1 MLVRAGEGPTR
12 LRENPAALRLAVLF
26 EEEIGDLDF
35 TAEWA
40 GGELQIEPLEIE
52 DAGWYKADDLPQLP
66 SKISIARA
74 MIDDFV
80 RRRAFVEED
89 LETSES
95 SPRKAQSF
103 REPGIRLQASGFPW
117 EGVSLL
123 TTPVRRVMT
132 QFL

>member
-12 LRENPAALRLAVLF
+12 LREKPAALRLAMLF
-26 EEEIGDLDF
+26 EEEIGVLDF

-40 GGELQIEPLEIE
+40 GEELQIEPLEIE

-66 SKISIARA
+66 PKISIARA

-80 RRRAFVEED
+80 RRRGFDEED

-95 SPRKAQSF
+95 SSRKD
-103 REPGIRLQASGFPW
+103 
-117 EGVSLL
+117 
-123 TTPVRRVMT
+123 
-132 QFL
+132 